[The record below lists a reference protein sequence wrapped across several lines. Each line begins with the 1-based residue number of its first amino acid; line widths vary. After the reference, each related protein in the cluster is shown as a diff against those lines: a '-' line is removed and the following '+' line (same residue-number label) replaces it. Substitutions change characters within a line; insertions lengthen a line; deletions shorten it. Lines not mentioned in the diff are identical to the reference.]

1 MPYLSASEPPAL
13 WMMMCDGVL
22 RAFFPVSRDRFSKDD
37 LVGRAK
43 VSREDVMSLVSKA
56 EAEGAASSSLNADL
70 RLEREGRGEIK
81 GKDGKYA
88 TLSVEIRAK
97 GKMVD
102 VRKGVSKQVIGDL
115 HPKP

>member
-1 MPYLSASEPPAL
+1 VT
-13 WMMMCDGVL
+13 VL
-22 RAFFPVSRDRFSKDD
+22 RVFFLLSRDRFSKDD

-43 VSREDVMSLVSKA
+43 VPREDVMSLVSKA
-56 EAEGAASSSLNADL
+56 EAEGTAGRPVHVNL

-97 GKMVD
+97 GKMVH
-102 VRKGVSKQVIGDL
+102 VKKAVSKEVIGDL
-115 HPKP
+115 NAKV